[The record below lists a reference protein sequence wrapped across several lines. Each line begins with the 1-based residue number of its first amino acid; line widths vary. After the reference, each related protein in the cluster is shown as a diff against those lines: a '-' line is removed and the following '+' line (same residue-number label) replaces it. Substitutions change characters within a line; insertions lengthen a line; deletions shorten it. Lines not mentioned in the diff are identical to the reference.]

1 MTFCNSVM
9 TMMITMMMIKVRMTS
24 LMLMTKSAQALW
36 KGDLST
42 IPGSNSVGE
51 EVGEDDDDKL

>member
-1 MTFCNSVM
+1 M